1 MLAEIL
7 VKCLYFVFWNEKKKT
22 IRVLVHDQLIKIEV
36 TGFMKVFLETD
47 NC

>member
-1 MLAEIL
+1 MSVLRFLSASGM
-7 VKCLYFVFWNEKKKT
+7 KKKT

>member
-1 MLAEIL
+1 MSVLRFLSASGM
-7 VKCLYFVFWNEKKKT
+7 KKKKT

>member
-1 MLAEIL
+1 MSVLRFCLASGM
-7 VKCLYFVFWNEKKKT
+7 KKKKKT